1 MSRKALFI
9 AFAISWAAAL
19 FPGSGR
25 AAGTPY
31 SPSSGDFSCLLPP
44 GWTAFE
50 EEGGALVHILGP
62 KSPLGDYRAGI
73 DIEFMQD
80 GGAGFVPYK
89 KEIDYLRNGGAGDH
103 VDSTLVQALRISG
116 TLGRYFESNV
126 IRVLPDD
133 RLPAAQT
140 TLHHFTAFVPVPQG
154 QSYYLIDLSSSES
167 TYLNYRGLFMEFLK
181 SFRARP

>member
-1 MSRKALFI
+1 MMRKIFFI
-9 AFAISWAAAL
+9 AIAALWAAAL
-19 FPGSGR
+19 FPAASR

-31 SPSSGDFSCLLPP
+31 APSSGDFSCLLPP

-62 KSPLGDYRAGI
+62 QSPLGDYRAGI

-80 GGAGFVPYK
+80 GGAGFVPYE

-126 IRVLPDD
+126 TRVLPDD
-133 RLPAAQT
+133 RLPAAET
-140 TLHHFTAFVPVPQG
+140 TLHHFTAFVPVTRE

-181 SFRARP
+181 SFQTRQ